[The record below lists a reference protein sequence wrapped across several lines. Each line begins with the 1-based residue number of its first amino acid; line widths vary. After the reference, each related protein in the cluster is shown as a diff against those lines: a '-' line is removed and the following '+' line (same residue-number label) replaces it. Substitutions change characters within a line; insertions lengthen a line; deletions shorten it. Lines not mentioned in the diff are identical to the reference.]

1 MARKSRRS
9 DLFSI
14 STENIKLRRENWSER
29 ETLLLIAI
37 WKETKQD
44 LKKTKR
50 NRIVYEHMSKVLNIY
65 NVNRSSLEIR
75 RKVKNLSVQYRK
87 EKLQAETTGCPSSW
101 RYYARIDKV
110 LGNCPIIEPG
120 KKLELLT
127 IKKEPSDDENV
138 LSNSESNDSDNGM
151 LPLIAEVLAP
161 NDKKYNQGKKR
172 SHDEEDSAEESKE
185 SQNML
190 DIIES
195 ALEECQAPK
204 NKKYNQRKKVSHDED
219 DSTEESTGT
228 RNILD
233 VIENALEEC
242 KVLREE
248 HKEIN
253 IKLVEVIERQNQL
266 LEKLLEKL

>member
-14 STENIKLRRENWSER
+14 SEENIKLRRENWSER

-50 NRIVYEHMSKVLNIY
+50 NRVVYEHMSKVLSIY

-87 EKLQAETTGCPSSW
+87 EKLQAETTDCPSSW
-101 RYYARIDKV
+101 RYYARIDKI
-110 LGNCPIIEPG
+110 LGNCPIIDSG
-120 KKLELLT
+120 KKLEFVT
-127 IKKEPSDDENV
+127 VKKEPSDDDENV
-138 LSNSESNDSDNGM
+138 LSNSESNDSDNGI
-151 LPLIAEVLAP
+151 LPLISEVLAP
-161 NDKKYNQGKKR
+161 NDEKYNQGKKR
-172 SHDEEDSAEESKE
+172 SHDEEDSSEENKE
-185 SQNML
+185 TQNVL
-190 DIIES
+190 DIIENG
-195 ALEECQAPK
+195 LEEYQAPR

-219 DSTEESTGT
+219 SSEESTGT
-228 RNILD
+228 RNMLHI
-233 VIENALEEC
+233 IENALEEC

>member
-1 MARKSRRS
+1 MKPSNFSSVCSDHFEEACFVFQPFTNRRQLKTNS
-9 DLFSI
+9 IPTKFRFSEPSFTQGIVHKTNKTSVSQILNDIPKDI
-14 STENIKLRRENWSER
+14 SAE
-29 ETLLLIAI
+29 
-37 WKETKQD
+37 
-44 LKKTKR
+44 
-50 NRIVYEHMSKVLNIY
+50 M
-65 NVNRSSLEIR
+65 
-75 RKVKNLSVQYRK
+75 K